1 MKLLNLFK
9 RTTPESLQDLSKLI
23 TDVHSHLIPGID
35 DGSQSLDETL
45 GMLLKFSELGYQR
58 VITTPHVMS
67 DQYRNTPEIILRGL
81 EEVRAAVTEAGI
93 PIQVDAAA
101 EYYLDEFLTEKVE
114 REEILTFGDNYL
126 LFELSFTTPPN
137 LLDNFIFSAKT
148 RGYNP
153 VIAHFERYPYY
164 FSNPQEKLS
173 DLRNKGV
180 MIQLNALSLTGHYG
194 PHIRKQAEWMVD
206 HDFVDLVG
214 TDAHRIQH
222 LQLLNKLFSNK
233 YFIKLMERDL
243 LNKTLLT

>member
-1 MKLLNLFK
+1 MKLINLFK
-9 RTTPESLQDLSKLI
+9 RKSLESLQDLSSLI

-35 DGSQSLDETL
+35 DGSQSIDESL
-45 GMLLKFSELGYQR
+45 GMLLKLSELGYQK

-67 DQYRNTPEIILRGL
+67 DQYRNTPEIILDGL
-81 EEVRAAVTEAGI
+81 EQLRTAATEAGI
-93 PIQVDAAA
+93 PIEIDAAA

-114 REEILTFGDNYL
+114 REEVLIFGDNYL

-137 LLDNFIFSAKT
+137 LLDSFIFSAKT

-164 FSNPQEKLS
+164 FSNPEDKLV

-180 MIQLNALSLTGHYG
+180 LIQLNALSLTGHYG
-194 PHIRKQAEWMVD
+194 PHVKKQAEWMVD

-222 LQLLNKLFSNK
+222 LQQLNKLFSNK
-233 YFIKLMERDL
+233 YFVKLTQRDL
-243 LNKTLLT
+243 LNKTLMS